1 MATVVHPLLG
11 IDENTA
17 LNATLAAANTATT
30 SAVATVAST
39 IVTFGNL
46 NTNGDVGTGADQV
59 AAGNHTHAALYVPL
73 TASVYT
79 SATAVTL
86 VDGAN
91 IAWNLASGGFATV
104 TLAGTRV
111 LDNPTNMVAGGHYT
125 LIIKQDGTGSR
136 VLTYGTAYKFAGG
149 TAPTLSTAANS
160 IDILTFV
167 SDGTSMYHIATAKA
181 LATPA

>member
-1 MATVVHPLLG
+1 MATIVHPLLS

-17 LNATLAAANTATT
+17 LNTTLTNANAAMTTAV
-30 SAVATVAST
+30 SAVAAT

-46 NTNGDVGTGADQV
+46 NSNGDVGTGADQV
-59 AAGNHTHAALYVPL
+59 AAGDHTHAALYVPL

-86 VDGAN
+86 TDAAN
-91 IAWNLASGGFATV
+91 IAWNLATGGFATV
-104 TLAGTRV
+104 TLADTRV

-125 LIIKQDGTGSR
+125 LIVKQDGTGSR
-136 VLTYGTAYKFAGG
+136 LLTYGTAYKFAGG
-149 TAPTLSTAANS
+149 TAPTLSTAASS

-167 SDGTSMYHIATAKA
+167 SDGTSMYHIATVKA